1 MVVEMWDNFIG
12 QQIRRCNRNLLISNI
27 VLVGAVIIAYAAEFH
42 QRAVV
47 AYAFGFDHVEEVVSI
62 PLSLLALWN
71 LVKWKTRTADFSRHP
86 ICKRLAHIGP
96 IEQVVQQIETAMQT
110 NSKDKPASGVLIDSN
125 VFYTSFMLFGPW
137 LFKKEAFGLTCFH
150 VPDIV
155 WLYKKITS
163 YSVNFIPTGRSIAV
177 LLYDRHGFSM
187 EIQVSEQEATLLM
200 KLICQQNPSAVAGF
214 DKHSK
219 RLWRWKR
226 REFIAAVDER
236 RKEFSKAA
244 VASTGK

>member
-1 MVVEMWDNFIG
+1 MWDNFIG

-27 VLVGAVIIAYAAEFH
+27 ALVGAVIIAYAAEFH
-42 QRAVV
+42 QRAVI

-62 PLSLLALWN
+62 PLLLLAAWN
-71 LVKWKTRTADFSRHP
+71 FTTWKKRTNNFGHHP

-96 IEQVVQQIETAMQT
+96 IEQVVQQIETAMQS

-177 LLYDRHGFSM
+177 LLYDRHGSSM
-187 EIQVSEQEATLLM
+187 ELRVSEQEAALLM
-200 KLICQQNPSAVAGF
+200 RLICQQSPWAVAGF

-226 REFIAAVDER
+226 HAFIAAVDER
-236 RKEFSKAA
+236 QKELLKAA
-244 VASTGK
+244 AASAGK

>member
-1 MVVEMWDNFIG
+1 MWDNFIG
-12 QQIRRCNRNLLISNI
+12 QQIRRCNRNLLLSNI

-42 QRAVV
+42 QRAVI
-47 AYAFGFDHVEEVVSI
+47 AFAFGLDHVEEVVSI

-71 LVKWKTRTADFSRHP
+71 FVNGKSEPQTLVVTRSASASRG
-86 ICKRLAHIGP
+86 IGP

-110 NSKDKPASGVLIDSN
+110 NSKDDPASGVLIDSN

-137 LFKKEAFGLTCFH
+137 LFKKELFGLTCFH

-155 WLYKKITS
+155 WLYKKITN
-163 YSVNFIPTGRSIAV
+163 YSVNFIPTGKSVAV
-177 LLYDRHGFSM
+177 LLYDRHGSSM

-200 KLICQQNPSAVAGF
+200 RLICQQNPWAVAGF

-219 RLWRWKR
+219 RLWRWR
-226 REFIAAVDER
+226 RRAFIAAADER

-244 VASTGK
+244 AASVGK